1 MNFRSLAFAV
11 SALAALST
19 HAQAQDADAGKLSF
33 NKCRPCHQIGEG
45 ARNLVGPELNG
56 LIGRKAGS
64 VEGFNYSDANKDSG
78 ITWDEPT
85 FKEYIANPRAKV
97 PGTKMAFA
105 GIKNEAEV
113 NNLLAYLKTFAPD
126 GKAK

>member
-1 MNFRSLAFAV
+1 MNFRSLAFTV
-11 SALAALST
+11 VALAAASS
-19 HAQAQDADAGKLSF
+19 HAQAQDVDAGKLSF
-33 NKCRPCHQIGEG
+33 NKCRPCHQVGDG

-78 ITWDEPT
+78 ITWDDAT
-85 FKEYIANPRAKV
+85 FKEYIANPRAKI

-105 GIKNEAEV
+105 GIKNETEV

-126 GKAK
+126 GKTK